1 VVTCF
6 LAASENAAGLA
17 IIYLIIF
24 VVAVCLAI
32 AWIIFPFIVIS
43 KFNELLKVARGLA
56 DDFDDARKRLN
67 AVAEKIESCHRALNE
82 TNRALQWIVD
92 EKGKER

>member
-6 LAASENAAGLA
+6 LGASENAAGLA

-32 AWIIFPFIVIS
+32 AWIIFPFIEVH
-43 KFNELLKVARGLA
+43 ELLKVARGLA

>member
-1 VVTCF
+1 MFSRRFGKRRRFSDHLFDHICGC
-6 LAASENAAGLA
+6 GLSRDR
-17 IIYLIIF
+17 LDH
-24 VVAVCLAI
+24 
-32 AWIIFPFIVIS
+32 FPVHRHLEVH
-43 KFNELLKVARGLA
+43 ELLKVARGLA
-56 DDFDDARKRLN
+56 DGFDDARKRLN